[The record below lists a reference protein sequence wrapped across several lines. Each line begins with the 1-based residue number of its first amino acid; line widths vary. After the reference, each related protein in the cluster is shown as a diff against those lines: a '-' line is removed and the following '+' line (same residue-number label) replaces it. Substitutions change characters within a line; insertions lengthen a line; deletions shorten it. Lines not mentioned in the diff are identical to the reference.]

1 MKMEISSSIFKRI
14 IFKKYKM
21 EKLLSATKFSWV
33 YEGKNIIKNVPV
45 IMKIEKEGK
54 YDLLESEAYILTI
67 VKELGIPKVITF
79 GKLSQYKILIEES
92 LGNNLQV
99 LWESSP
105 FEKDLMVKK
114 IYI

>member
-1 MKMEISSSIFKRI
+1 MGSSILNNIIFKR
-14 IFKKYKM
+14 FKI
-21 EKLLSATKFSWV
+21 EKLLSASNFSWV
-33 YEGKNIIKNVPV
+33 YEGKNVIKNIPV

-54 YDLLESEAYILTI
+54 YNFLESETYILTI
-67 VKELGIPKVITF
+67 VKGLGIPKVISF

-105 FEKDLMVKK
+105 FEKDPNGQKK